1 MVQRLRSRSVF
12 VYSKRLPESK
22 AKKRVVRVMLKWGT
36 KGDLFRHDAHIAV
49 RGGEIMSGKYMCIKR
64 VGVCIACLVLTIN
77 LVCTSYTRVEAA
89 PVAGYAI
96 ETVVGALLAA
106 LGIYAAS
113 GVTMDKAGL
122 VAKDAEKI
130 MQSIYTSVS
139 NFSHA
144 TDEMIDQTIMGA
156 IAGATETG
164 KIIFKEGSKAW
175 DALKAWAKSVGAD
188 IAGLLKPETGDA
200 AMNHYNF
207 KDVTKIALA
216 SYILAVVSSKFAAH
230 GYSWTSDD
238 VNRIAD
244 ELSNMGA
251 DAYYVAFYRVANNY
265 GTLFVDNTKFTESI
279 EVMRFDSYE
288 YLLQFLEKV
297 PSWYNDADTQ
307 QGYYANWYSDFV
319 FVPDSAYM
327 GSISRWGYIGGKVMD
342 LQILSPADMRVWQKY
357 GTSDLAMDNAY
368 QTVYNP
374 AIPDTTDVVTP
385 SNTITREE
393 DDSVAVAGDYVID
406 VALPV
411 AFPVDLTKGIV
422 IDRDI
427 PIEDA
432 IDRSKTDEKTD
443 EKTDPAKPSKPN
455 LPTTVVDGLMV
466 DLKSIFPFCIPFDL
480 INCIKGLSAEGEA
493 PKWVMKI
500 PMPTG
505 YTWTITVDMA
515 DYDSVVRIF
524 RLGED
529 LLFIVGLI
537 MITRSL
543 MIRG

>member
-1 MVQRLRSRSVF
+1 MTC
-12 VYSKRLPESK
+12 
-22 AKKRVVRVMLKWGT
+22 KK
-36 KGDLFRHDAHIAV
+36 F
-49 RGGEIMSGKYMCIKR
+49 CIR
-64 VGVCIACLVLTIN
+64 RISACVACLVLVIN
-77 LVCTSYTRVEAA
+77 LVCTSYTRVQAA
-89 PVAGYAI
+89 PV
-96 ETVVGALLAA
+96 VGAYALEEVVAA
-106 LGIYAAS
+106 LLVSLGITSATGEALN
-113 GVTMDKAGL
+113 KAGL
-122 VAKDAEKI
+122 TPENARTIINSVYASAKE
-130 MQSIYTSVS
+130 
-139 NFSHA
+139 FSHD
-144 TDEMIDQTIMGA
+144 TDEIINETIENAVLDAM
-156 IAGATETG
+156 ETG
-164 KIIFKEGSKAW
+164 KLIFKQGSQAW
-175 DALKAWAKSVGAD
+175 NALKAWAKSVGAD
-188 IAGLLKPETGDA
+188 IAGLLNPGTGNV

-230 GYSWTSDD
+230 GYSWSSDD
-238 VNRIAD
+238 ANRIVN
-244 ELSNMGA
+244 ELSNMSA

-265 GTLFVDNTKFTESI
+265 GTLHVDNTLFTESI

-288 YLLQFLEKV
+288 YLLQFLEKI
-297 PSWYNDADTQ
+297 PSWYNDADAQ

-327 GSISRWGYIGGKVMD
+327 GSVSKFGYIGGKVMD
-342 LQILSPADMRVWQKY
+342 LQILSPVDMRVWQKY

-385 SNTITREE
+385 SNTITREK
-393 DDSVAVAGDYVID
+393 DGSIAVTGDRVID
-406 VALPV
+406 VALPI
-411 AFPVDLTKGIV
+411 AWPVDLTKGIV
-422 IDRDI
+422 IGKDV
-427 PIEDA
+427 PIENVKDNT
-432 IDRSKTDEKTD
+432 KTDEKTD
-443 EKTDPAKPSKPN
+443 EKEDTSKPSKPEKPGIVADD
-455 LPTTVVDGLMV
+455 LTA

-500 PMPTG
+500 PMPTA

-515 DYDSVVRIF
+515 DYDSIVRIF

-537 MITRSL
+537 MITRGL